1 MLTLWP
7 SVGVESK
14 EAQGVSGVQ
23 ILQMEHTEMTTEIKS
38 TTGPTANQPK
48 SRKLPNRFMLSFGA
62 EDAATYDAIIAD
74 AKADRRDPG
83 EYLMIWLGKN
93 YSSGIHGSAEK

>member
-1 MLTLWP
+1 
-7 SVGVESK
+7 
-14 EAQGVSGVQ
+14 
-23 ILQMEHTEMTTEIKS
+23 MTTEIKS

-74 AKADRRDPG
+74 AKADRRKPS
-83 EYLMIWLGKN
+83 EYLMIWLGEN